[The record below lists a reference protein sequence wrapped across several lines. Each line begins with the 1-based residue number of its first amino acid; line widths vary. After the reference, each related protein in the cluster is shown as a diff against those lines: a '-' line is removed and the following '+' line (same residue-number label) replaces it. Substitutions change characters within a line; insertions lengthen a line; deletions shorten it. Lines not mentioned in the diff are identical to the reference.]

1 MSKLDTTQSKHV
13 ISNMA
18 SHEFSI
24 PSEFRTKLEVV
35 EPVDTRDDYEI
46 LAALREYV
54 PVTSEKNIWAY
65 WHQGLDD
72 MPLWC
77 KRNICDWVRMCND
90 WTVRVLDMVP
100 GSPNNA
106 LRFVR
111 EELLPASFV
120 NGEMSGPYKGQHSK
134 DLLSC
139 ACLFLHGGAFMDVG
153 IVLLRSL
160 DRLGWDKLQDPTSP
174 YQIAI
179 PIRYGPQIVNHFIM
193 SRKGDPLVK
202 RWHEI
207 FLDVWKGRR
216 DFKGI
221 ISHPL
226 LQIVMDFDFNDPRS
240 AEFKWAIE
248 VDNITIFEYA
258 AQVLCFLRLTLIE
271 GSEVDEFNGAEH
283 WASKVFAYDSLQ
295 ECFAAERATNFSGEK
310 IYQALSTKLDADP
323 HSAEFRLA
331 YDMTWGLLANS
342 SMMKVT
348 RGSGLSV
355 GQHLGAIW
363 DQDPD
368 ADIRPGTF
376 AELLRYG
383 SIHFKQTRE
392 GISQMESRAPVKT
405 FAKGALE
412 L

>member
-1 MSKLDTTQSKHV
+1 MT
-13 ISNMA
+13 

-24 PSEFRTKLEVV
+24 PSEFQTKLEVV
-35 EPVDTRDDYEI
+35 EPVDKRDDFEI
-46 LAALREYV
+46 LSELKEYV
-54 PVTSEKNIWAY
+54 SVTSEKNIWAY

-72 MPLWC
+72 MPPWC
-77 KRNICDWVRMCND
+77 KRNVCYWVRMCKD

-106 LRFVR
+106 LRFIP

-139 ACLFLHGGAFMDVG
+139 ACLFLYGGAFMDVG
-153 IVLLRSL
+153 IGLLRSL

-174 YQIAI
+174 YRLAI
-179 PIRYGPQIVNHFIM
+179 PLRYSQQIVNHFIM
-193 SRKGDPLVK
+193 SRKGDPFVR

-207 FLDVWKGRR
+207 FVEVWKGRR
-216 DFKGI
+216 DFQGI

-226 LQIVMDFDFNDPRS
+226 LQICMDYDFSDPRA
-240 AEFKWAIE
+240 AEFKWAVSVNNSI
-248 VDNITIFEYA
+248 IFEYA

-271 GSEVDEFNGAEH
+271 GSEADGFNGAEY
-283 WASKVFAYDSLQ
+283 WKSKIFLYDCLQ
-295 ECFAAERATNFSGEK
+295 ECFAAERATEFSGER
-310 IYQALSTKLDADP
+310 IYQALSTRLDADP
-323 HSAEFRLA
+323 LSTEFKLA
-331 YDMTWGLLANS
+331 YDMTWELLANS

-355 GQHLGAIW
+355 GMHLGAIW
-363 DQDPD
+363 DQDID

-383 SIHFKQTRE
+383 SIHFRQTRE
-392 GISQMESRAPVKT
+392 MVSQMEARAPVKT
-405 FAKGALE
+405 FAKGPLE